1 MGCGS
6 TSSSKAAFPKEKQ
19 TIPQLVTVESTQNSR
34 KLPKSSNAPLPGRP
48 VYVAPAPAPAP
59 AYIFPTDYSPEATF
73 RLTVKDL
80 RGGAPFLFDDVKPK
94 LKGRELHEKI
104 KERSG
109 KLGEMLLVLYGRI
122 VKSDEIEIGKRGLSK
137 EATVYCV
144 YKPDE

>member
-6 TSSSKAAFPKEKQ
+6 TSSSKAAVPKDKP
-19 TIPQLVTVESTQNSR
+19 TIPQLLTVRSAPNSQ
-34 KLPKSSNAPLPGRP
+34 KLPESSNAPRLGGPA
-48 VYVAPAPAPAP
+48 YVAPAP
-59 AYIFPTDYSPEATF
+59 AYIFPPDYNPEATF

-94 LKGRELHEKI
+94 LKGRELHGKI
-104 KERSG
+104 KEKSG

-144 YKPDE
+144 YKPAE